1 MPSILYICENEEN
14 GALFMN
20 RDFISIVLPVYN
32 ETAGIQKTIDVLL
45 DYCHDQPE
53 YYELIFVN
61 DGSTDDTEAILKK
74 NALAH
79 PIVKFISFSRNFG
92 QQLAISAGLHYAQG
106 AAVVV
111 MDADLQ
117 DPPSIIP
124 TMIDKWRQGFDVVAG
139 QRQQRE
145 GETFF
150 KKASASLFYRLLQ
163 QITSVHM
170 PLDTGDFRLMDRR
183 VVAVLNQMPETDPF
197 LRGMVSWL
205 GFKQT
210 TVHYVRQERF
220 SGETKYTLRKMLK
233 LATDGLVSF
242 SMVPLKLAQWLGS
255 LLLLGALASL
265 IIGVVSGFT
274 LGVEIA
280 LFSLMVGGFI
290 LVSLGILGNY
300 IGRIFM
306 QSRGRPLYVVAETY
320 GFDEQTKPHPGST
333 YPQPYTIKK
342 AAGK

>member
-1 MPSILYICENEEN
+1 
-14 GALFMN
+14 MN
-20 RDFISIVLPVYN
+20 KELISIVLPVYN

-45 DYCHDQPE
+45 DYCQNRPE
-53 YYELIFVN
+53 HYELIFVN
-61 DGSTDDTEAILKK
+61 DGSTDQTETILKE

-79 PIVKFISFSRNFG
+79 PSVRLVSFSRNFG

-106 AAVVV
+106 TAVVV

-117 DPPSIIP
+117 DPPSIIA
-124 TMIDKWRQGFDVVAG
+124 TMIDKWHQGYDVVAG

-150 KKASASLFYRLLQ
+150 KKASASLFYRLLR

-183 VVAVLNQMPETDPF
+183 VVTVLNQMPETDPF

-210 TVHYVRQERF
+210 TVHYVRQERA

-242 SMVPLKLAQWLGS
+242 SMVPLKLAQWLGG

-265 IIGVVSGFT
+265 IVGVVNGFT

-280 LFSLMVGGFI
+280 LFSLMIGGFI
-290 LVSLGILGNY
+290 LITLGILGNY
-300 IGRIFM
+300 VGRIFM
-306 QSRGRPLYVVAETY
+306 QSRGRPLYVVSETY
-320 GFDEQTKPHPGST
+320 GFDEQIT
-333 YPQPYTIKK
+333 PQHQVSHTSPYVLKK
-342 AAGK
+342 TAGK